1 MRYVLLLLT
10 ILTAALS
17 VWYYQHKITPEGE
30 ALAARKQTMEEAAV
44 TLQQTVNESRTKL
57 NNAQDAT
64 RDAELALEKFQ
75 AHYLDKK
82 RQQYQENADASYRK
96 AMEDHQE
103 EVNDH
108 NQKMEHFRCLLYTS
122 PSPRD

>member
-44 TLQQTVNESRTKL
+44 TL
-57 NNAQDAT
+57 
-64 RDAELALEKFQ
+64 
-75 AHYLDKK
+75 
-82 RQQYQENADASYRK
+82 
-96 AMEDHQE
+96 
-103 EVNDH
+103 
-108 NQKMEHFRCLLYTS
+108 
-122 PSPRD
+122 